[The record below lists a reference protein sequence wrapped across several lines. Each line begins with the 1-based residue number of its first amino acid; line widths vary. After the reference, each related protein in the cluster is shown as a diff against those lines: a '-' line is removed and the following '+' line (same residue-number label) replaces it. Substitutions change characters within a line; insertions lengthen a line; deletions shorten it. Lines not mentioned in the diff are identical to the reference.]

1 LRTTLNISLDASENE
16 VKEIVL
22 QNDVIQKWL
31 DGKEPKKVIFIKNKM
46 VNVVI

>member
-1 LRTTLNISLDASENE
+1 LDATEKE

-22 QNDVIQKWL
+22 QNNVIKKWL

-46 VNVVI
+46 VNVVM